1 MLNVLTKVEFVWTD
15 LSLIFILF
23 MQWLTF
29 VPSQNDCFAS
39 GTVDVHRVNSVAVVT
54 QVEEAKSVSALI

>member
-29 VPSQNDCFAS
+29 VPAQNDCVAS
-39 GTVDVHRVNSVAVVT
+39 GTVDVQRVNSVAVVT